1 MNQIHLFGYSNPT
14 GNELKKLLKASSKK
28 INMYGRNSNSGNIF
42 NLDNLE
48 SFAFINPKEESTI
61 VSLLPIWHFAYFLE
75 YLYNNKKYDLQ
86 NIKKIIVVSSSSVIS
101 KKFAFNPSDK
111 LLVQNLISA
120 EKLISKIS
128 QNLKIK
134 LTIIRPTLIYGK
146 SDSYI
151 DRNVSVLTLYL
162 RFLPIIF
169 IPKNCGLRQPIHCAQ
184 LAKLIKK
191 LVSEDQTFIDSDN
204 SSTIINVGGDE
215 ELYYSEMLDRIYINF
230 VEKGFLKRILYFYL
244 PYKIFAILCSPFLII
259 NPKFFE
265 ALLRINADLSGFERV
280 SELLNTIPKKFPY
293 KNKND

>member
-14 GNELKKLLKASSKK
+14 ANELKKLLKASSKK
-28 INMYGRNSNSGNIF
+28 INIYGRNSNSGNIF
-42 NLDNLE
+42 NLNNLE
-48 SFAFINPKEESTI
+48 SFAFINLREESTI
-61 VSLLPIWHFAYFLE
+61 ISLLPIWHFAYFLE

-86 NIKKIIVVSSSSVIS
+86 NIKKIIVISSSSVIT
-101 KKFAFNPSDK
+101 KKFAFNQSDK

-120 EKLISKIS
+120 EKLINKIS

-162 RFLPIIF
+162 RFFPIIF

-215 ELYYSEMLDRIYINF
+215 ELYYSEMLDRIYINL
-230 VEKGFLKRILYFYL
+230 VEKGFLKKILYFYL
-244 PYKIFAILCSPFLII
+244 PYRIFAILCSPFLII

>member
-293 KNKND
+293 KNKNN